1 MKIIDYTTVRN
12 QTLTHLG
19 VDVRALISEGWQPIG
34 GAIPCEYR
42 EYGMDKSGWVQTM
55 IKYENDTV
63 PTTCHTVLGPGG

>member
-19 VDVRALISEGWQPIG
+19 VDVRALIIEGWQPIG
-34 GAIPCEYR
+34 GVVLYSNTS
-42 EYGMDKSGWVQTM
+42 YGTTTSEWVQTM
-55 IKYENDTV
+55 VMYEKDTV